1 MSLVEGDIT
10 INVAP
15 EATLQ
20 ALEDV
25 ALAPEWVPSLDK
37 VWAIQGR
44 GAGCTYRWQYR
55 VGKLK
60 FTGSTEIIE
69 SAPER
74 FVMRTQGGIP
84 SVWTWTIID
93 TKNSVILD
101 LQIDYMLP
109 STLLGNIAASILKRQ
124 GRREARLALRNLKNR
139 LEK

>member
-1 MSLVEGDIT
+1 MFLVEGDIT

-15 EATLQ
+15 EAALQ

-25 ALAPEWVPSLDK
+25 ALAPEWIPSLDK

-60 FTGSTEIIE
+60 FTGNTEIIE

-84 SVWTWTIID
+84 SVWTLTIID
-93 TKNSVILD
+93 AENSVILD
-101 LQIDYMLP
+101 LQISYRLP
-109 STLLGNIAASILKRQ
+109 ATFLGNIAAGILKRQ
-124 GRREARLALRNLKNR
+124 GKKEAELALRNLKKR